1 MLTNNGD
8 YSRNVS
14 SFVYEFKDSA
24 SFALI
29 LAAQIHQQKG
39 IFKKLKSF
47 EHFFKIKD
55 KSTALPNASKCH

>member
-39 IFKKLKSF
+39 ILKKLKSPF
-47 EHFFKIKD
+47 
-55 KSTALPNASKCH
+55 